1 MASLVAQAFQNVQL
15 RKKFFHQIQVE
26 KLKLL
31 PITAPDH
38 HQCHISIWIQK
49 ILQQVIP
56 QHQRLTSSL
65 EKQALD
71 TPGACR
77 YPHRNFCNLGEELQT
92 LLMGFR
98 ECTKNNNNPYPIAA
112 DPFQRVQLYKIQ
124 DITGYLL
131 TQKLKD
137 TKFIQVKTQLENNQE
152 KMFTIDDNQKSIDEN
167 TEKVFSLETINKK

>member
-1 MASLVAQAFQNVQL
+1 
-15 RKKFFHQIQVE
+15 
-26 KLKLL
+26 
-31 PITAPDH
+31 
-38 HQCHISIWIQK
+38 
-49 ILQQVIP
+49 
-56 QHQRLTSSL
+56 
-65 EKQALD
+65 
-71 TPGACR
+71 
-77 YPHRNFCNLGEELQT
+77 
-92 LLMGFR
+92 MGFR